1 MAIQFNFLKNAHTAE
16 LLDKLKSAINAQ
28 ISVNNITEA
37 DIEKIIELI
46 NNTKRLKRAL
56 TFL

>member
-1 MAIQFNFLKNAHTAE
+1 MQFNFLKSAQTAE
-16 LLDKLKSAINAQ
+16 LLDKLKIA
-28 ISVNNITEA
+28 VNNQLSANNISEA
-37 DIEKIIELI
+37 DLQKIIELV